1 MPFEKKFV
9 LIFFTAM
16 GVMLGA
22 ALIGSLA
29 AVMVREP
36 PLATMLRL
44 AREIRI
50 WAVVAALG
58 GTFST
63 IEILESGL
71 LKGEI
76 TAVIKQIFYII
87 GAMAGTHLGHLMI
100 LAVAGCEK

>member
-1 MPFEKKFV
+1 VPFEKKFV

-76 TAVIKQIFYII
+76 TAVIKQVFYIA

-100 LAVAGCEK
+100 LAVAGGEK

>member
-1 MPFEKKFV
+1 MAFEKKFV
-9 LIFFTAM
+9 IIFFTAM
-16 GVMLGA
+16 GVILGA

-29 AVMVREP
+29 AVMIREP

-71 LKGEI
+71 LKGEM
-76 TAVIKQIFYII
+76 TAVIKQAFYIA
-87 GAMAGTHLGHLMI
+87 GAVAGTHLGHLMI
-100 LAVAGCEK
+100 LAVAGGEK

>member
-1 MPFEKKFV
+1 MSFEKKFV

-22 ALIGSLA
+22 SLIGSLA

-36 PLATMLRL
+36 PFSTMLRL

-76 TAVIKQIFYII
+76 VAVIKQLFYILS
-87 GAMAGTHLGHLMI
+87 AMAGTHLGHMII
-100 LAVAGCEK
+100 LAVAGGER